1 MDSCNFNIPNDLLN
15 RVSQLNS
22 TLLCDGLVNS
32 GAMDYMIKPVTA
44 EQKVSGPAFTVS
56 LEPGDNL
63 FLHEAI
69 HTAPEGSVLV
79 VDGKGYEHRAYLGE
93 LMAFA
98 AKAKNLK
105 GIIIDGL
112 VRDYDV
118 LSKMEFPIFAK
129 GFIPAGPFK
138 EGPGSINQ
146 RISCGGI
153 VVNPGDFIIGD
164 TDGVVVIPRDE
175 LENTILS
182 AEKKSAY
189 ETSRVEEI
197 LKYSKLKSESLPVN
211 SIEPTWLR
219 EKMKKFEG
227 C

>member
-1 MDSCNFNIPNDLLN
+1 MNSDNFNLPNDLIE
-15 RVSQLNS
+15 RVSHLNS
-22 TLLCDGLVNS
+22 TLLCDGLINS
-32 GAMDYMIKPVTA
+32 GAMDYTIKPVTA
-44 EQKVSGPAFTVS
+44 EQKVIGPAFTVS

-79 VDGKGYEHRAYLGE
+79 VDGKGYKHRAYLGE

-98 AKAKNLK
+98 AKAKNVK

-118 LSKMEFPIFAK
+118 LSTMEFPIFAK

-138 EGPGSINQ
+138 EGPGSIDQ

-153 VVNPGDFIIGD
+153 VVNSGDLIVGD

-175 LENTILS
+175 LENTIS
-182 AEKKSAY
+182 NAEKKLAY
-189 ETSRVEEI
+189 ETNRVEEI
-197 LKYSKLKSESLPVN
+197 LKYSKLKSEGAPVN
-211 SIEPTWLR
+211 SIEPSWLR
-219 EKMKKFEG
+219 VKMKKFEG

>member
-1 MDSCNFNIPNDLLN
+1 MSSCHINLPKNLID

-22 TLLCDGLVNS
+22 TLLCDGLINS
-32 GAMDYMIKPVTA
+32 GAMDYEIKPVTS
-44 EQKVSGPAFTVS
+44 EQRVLGPAFTVA

-69 HTAPEGSVLV
+69 HTAPEGCVLV
-79 VDGKGYEHRAYLGE
+79 VDGKGYKYRAYLGE

-98 AKAKNLK
+98 AEAKNIK

-146 RISCGGI
+146 RISCGGV
-153 VVNPGDFIIGD
+153 VVNPGDLIVGD
-164 TDGVVVIPRDE
+164 TDGVVVIPRDK
-175 LENTILS
+175 LENTIAN
-182 AEKKSAY
+182 AEKKMVY
-189 ETSRVEEI
+189 ENQRVKEI
-197 LKYSKLKSESLPVN
+197 MKYRKLKSEGSPTN
-211 SIEPTWLR
+211 SIEPSWLR
-219 EKMKKFEG
+219 DKMKQF
-227 C
+227 

>member
-1 MDSCNFNIPNDLLN
+1 MNTNNFRLPNDLLD
-15 RVSQLNS
+15 RLSQLNS

-32 GAMDYMIKPVTA
+32 GAMDYKIKPVTA
-44 EQKVSGPAFTVS
+44 EQRVIGPAFTVS

-63 FLHEAI
+63 FLHQAI

-98 AKAKNLK
+98 AKAKNLG

-112 VRDYDV
+112 VRDHDE
-118 LSKMEFPIFAK
+118 LSKLEFPIFAK

-138 EGPGSINQ
+138 EGPGTINK

-153 VVNPGDFIIGD
+153 VVNPGDLIVGD
-164 TDGVVVIPRDE
+164 TDGVVVIPRDM
-175 LENTILS
+175 LKDTIS
-182 AEKKSAY
+182 NAEKKLVY
-189 ETSRVEEI
+189 ENSRIEEI
-197 LKYSKLKSESLPVN
+197 LKYSKLKSENAPVN
-211 SIEPTWLR
+211 SIEPNWLR
-219 EKMKKFEG
+219 DKMKQFEG
-227 C
+227 R